1 MTAQR
6 LTVVLNGESQLEFD
20 RGKELPEAH
29 HAALERMDARMDQG
43 ILLDSRPIERPDALQ
58 RARFVAGQLLQAVQ
72 DGNETMA
79 AATCTWLAVRI
90 PDLQQVRGVLRE
102 DGLAVDLV
110 FDRGYAPEVKL
121 NFIRPER
128 LSS

>member
-29 HAALERMDARMDQG
+29 QAALERMDARMDQG

-58 RARFVAGQLLQAVQ
+58 RARFVAGLLLQAVQ

-90 PDLQQVRGVLRE
+90 PHLQQVRGVLRE

>member
-1 MTAQR
+1 MTAKH

-20 RGKELPEAH
+20 RGKELPEAQY
-29 HAALERMDARMDQG
+29 AALERMDARMDQG

-72 DGNETMA
+72 DGSEAMA

-90 PDLQQVRGVLRE
+90 PELQQVRGVERE

-121 NFIRPER
+121 NFVRPER